1 MRHIRFSKSTDA
13 LRSTRRRGFTLIE
26 TLLAVALLLIVVL
39 IVYQGLA
46 TTMLFAEN
54 TSLFEQTGNIADSDA
69 NTVLS
74 GGGSLTP
81 VPGGEVILRCTSG
94 YTFSLTLFVNTYSAT
109 PTPPAAPFGSQ
120 KYDSA
125 HRKVFTYK
133 STP

>member
-1 MRHIRFSKSTDA
+1 MRHIGFSKSTAA
-13 LRSTRRRGFTLIE
+13 LRSTQRRGFTLIE

-54 TSLFEQTGNIADSDA
+54 TSLFEQTGNEADSQA
-69 NTVLS
+69 NTALS

-81 VPGGEVILRCTSG
+81 TPGAVDLVCTSG
-94 YTFSLTLFVNTYSAT
+94 YTFSLTGVPVNIYSAE
-109 PTPPAAPFGSQ
+109 PVPAFYFGDEP
-120 KYDSA
+120 YASA

-133 STP
+133 P